1 MADFTTIM
9 HNLNEAIITYAQE
22 KLADSTKFVASFGTS
37 ITQVTVGVFI
47 TVLAAML
54 KEVLN
59 PMERSISSVS
69 NNIQGQTDTMAA
81 KADEFLQQKSNTPK
95 IKPEAPEAFDGKPD
109 HVMSFLAALTVYF
122 SALKEENDKNMIL
135 YALSKIKGGKEN
147 VASRWADAK
156 RIEIVN
162 YNSTIA
168 KGNLAS
174 ATQVELAQAQ
184 HAVDPITNWETFT
197 EQFRAHFML
206 TREDDAARD
215 SLDSL
220 DMGMKS
226 CEEYTTMFNGYALLA
241 GYNDEW
247 LIRRYKSGLNKALR
261 QKVIGTYPAPVGLGQ
276 WKERALALDKEFR
289 RENQKSYKE
298 KETSRYSAPKPKPQK
313 DENAMEI
320 DAIST
325 TPQKCSHCTSL
336 GKNPNH
342 PLASCRRKLG
352 QCLICGGKHHI
363 SDCTEKRDTGRQQQQ
378 QPSRKINFAGRKPA
392 EPPTDTT
399 GDQIEKLLNSLNEE
413 DYERVTARFATGFP

>member
-1 MADFTTIM
+1 MADFTQIM
-9 HNLNEAIITYAQE
+9 QNLNEAIITYAQT
-22 KLADSTKFVASFGTS
+22 KLADSATFVAGFGST
-37 ITQVTVGVFI
+37 ITQVTIGVLV

-54 KEVLN
+54 KEVLL
-59 PMERSISSVS
+59 PMEKSINTVGA
-69 NNIQGQTDTMAA
+69 NIQGQTDAISA
-81 KADEFLQQKSNTPK
+81 KADEFLQQKSNLPK
-95 IKPEAPEAFDGKPD
+95 IKPESPEAFDGKTD

-122 SALKEENDKNMIL
+122 SALNEENDKNMIL

-156 RIEIVN
+156 RIEIVS

-168 KGNLAS
+168 RGNATG
-174 ATQVELAQAQ
+174 ATQVEMAQAR

-206 TREDDAARD
+206 TREDEAARD
-215 SLDSL
+215 ALDGL
-220 DMGMKS
+220 DMGTKS

-261 QKVIGTYPAPVGLGQ
+261 QKVIGTYPAPVGLDQ

-289 RENQKSYKE
+289 RENHKNIKE
-298 KETSRYSAPKPKPQK
+298 KETFRYSAPKPKPQK

-325 TPQKCSHCTSL
+325 SSQTKCSHCTNL
-336 GKNPNH
+336 GKNNNH
-342 PLASCRRKLG
+342 SLATCRRKLG
-352 QCLICGGKHHI
+352 KCLICGEDHPTSQCI
-363 SDCTEKRDTGRQQQQ
+363 EKRDANRKQ
-378 QPSRKINFAGRKPA
+378 QPSRKINFAGRRPA
-392 EPPTDTT
+392 EPPADNT